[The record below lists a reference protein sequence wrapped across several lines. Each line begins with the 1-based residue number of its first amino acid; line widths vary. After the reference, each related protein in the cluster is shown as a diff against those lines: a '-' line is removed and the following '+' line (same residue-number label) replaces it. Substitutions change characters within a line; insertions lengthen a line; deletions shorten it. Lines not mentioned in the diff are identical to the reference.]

1 MVIMIR
7 TLTWKWIENDRKEY
21 KFLIPDYF
29 YVKGGNKR
37 LLIPQH
43 WYHILNDVKP
53 TQGNG
58 SKKYA

>member
-53 TQGNG
+53 T
-58 SKKYA
+58 